1 MDRRLARDI
10 VVAVIGSLIVLPVGA
25 FTLHLSAFWLLAVV
39 VVICAPLLFVLS
51 WLADTPQQ
59 PSWTPGTRP
68 PGRSPL
74 GAALSQG
81 MKALVAM
88 AVVVMLA
95 VITIT
100 VRSIADSSNVP
111 SPSPTAPAV
120 RGSTSTGGGAGNTGN
135 TGNTSAFATVCSTP
149 SGDCPLEF
157 TDEQV
162 GTACYCTTA
171 DGGSGA
177 WGTAQ

>member
-10 VVAVIGSLIVLPVGA
+10 VVAVIGSLIVLPVSA
-25 FTLHLSAFWLLAVV
+25 FTLRLSAFWVLVMV
-39 VVICAPLLFVLS
+39 VVICGALLFVLRS
-51 WLADTPQQ
+51 WLADAPEQ
-59 PSWTPGTRP
+59 PSRTEGMRL

-74 GAALSQG
+74 GAAFSQG

-100 VRSIADSSNVP
+100 VRSIADSSNVH
-111 SPSPTAPAV
+111 APAPTV
-120 RGSTSTGGGAGNTGN
+120 SSTGAGGS
-135 TGNTSAFATVCSTP
+135 TGNTSASATVCSTP
-149 SGDCPLEF
+149 SGNCPLEF

-171 DGGSGA
+171 DSGSGA